1 MVWRQGGSQSS
12 CSKED
17 DSFCVLKRVKRHGDV
32 EKNEKQT
39 NEKKEDIL
47 YLYENLIASKND

>member
-1 MVWRQGGSQSS
+1 
-12 CSKED
+12 
-17 DSFCVLKRVKRHGDV
+17 VLKRVKRHGDV